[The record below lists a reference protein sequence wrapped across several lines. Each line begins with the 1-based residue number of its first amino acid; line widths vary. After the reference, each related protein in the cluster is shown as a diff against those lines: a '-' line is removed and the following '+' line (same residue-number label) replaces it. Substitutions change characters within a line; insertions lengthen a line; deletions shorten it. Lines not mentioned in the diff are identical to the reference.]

1 MSLRPDP
8 TLTQSQA
15 AEETTQSLL
24 TERRRI
30 LSGLGMA
37 GLGCLFAGASSSA
50 SAEEVV
56 VRVGGRNSE
65 KLHLPEEWTRRN
77 RYLGAYHRYIDSLKL
92 KTIDPGQFIA
102 SHAKERR
109 GVWNTLPPRDTWKRM
124 GYVLKVVDRIAREMN
139 VKEVEVISA
148 YRSNAYNARC
158 SGAKR
163 GSWHKENV
171 AIDVSFA
178 KTRPSRVTR
187 TARELRKLGLFNGGV
202 GGYRNFTHIDAR
214 GYNAD
219 W

>member
-1 MSLRPDP
+1 MSLHSDFFSSSDDQPA
-8 TLTQSQA
+8 SG
-15 AEETTQSLL
+15 LL

-37 GLGCLFAGASSSA
+37 GLGCLFAGAASSA

-56 VRVGGRNSE
+56 LRVGGKNE
-65 KLHLPEEWTRRN
+65 KLHLPDEWLRRN
-77 RYLGAYHRYIDSLKL
+77 RYASSYQRFIRSLKL
-92 KTIDPGQFIA
+92 KSIDPAQFIA

-109 GVWNTLPPRDTWKRM
+109 GVWNTLPPRSDWKRM
-124 GYVLKVVDRIAREMN
+124 GYVLKVVDRIAKEMN

-148 YRSNAYNARC
+148 YRSDAYNSC
-158 SGAKR
+158 CYGAKK

-171 AIDVSFA
+171 AVDVSFA
-178 KTRPSRVTR
+178 NTRPSRVTR
-187 TARELRKLGLFNGGV
+187 TSRELRKLGLFNGGV

-214 GYNAD
+214 GFNAA